1 MAFINPEFLAMA
13 RVQVGQLDASYLF
26 SNGFD
31 STEVKGASMG
41 APVIARAS
49 ASAVVLFL
57 TEPTAPGTING
68 ANSSEG
74 GIKARVDIVGVS
86 APLSPVP
93 VVSPLIEAR
102 WFYGD
107 YAPSAIIPLGDYAN
121 VDPQKMI
128 VVDFFQYG
136 SLDNNA
142 GPKVFDIAV
151 FRNPMTRYKPPVIY
165 GILPNVIV
173 TPGP

>member
-1 MAFINPEFLAMA
+1 MAIINPEFLAMA

-57 TEPTAPGTING
+57 TEPTSPGKING
-68 ANSSEG
+68 VNSSEA
-74 GIKARVDIVGVS
+74 GIKARVDIVGIS
-86 APLSPVP
+86 TPSSPVP
-93 VVSPLIEAR
+93 LVSPTVEAR

-107 YAPSAIIPLGDYAN
+107 YAPSALLPLGNYDN

-136 SLDNNA
+136 SLDHNT

-173 TPGP
+173 TPAP